1 MVYYSQFTRDQ
12 AAAGRKKLWDPLNTL
27 EILNKDS
34 GYESLITCVGH
45 APSKNRRCQNRIN
58 KGNREYIM
66 NTLNEMAYL
75 QPNSTAVLRSLQ
87 RISGPAL
94 CLAYHQGQAESVVE
108 QWKRKLP
115 LLNPRIAEQKAT
127 KTIKTDEKNAVVKE
141 ESIDEFL
148 ELLRQWRE
156 QKAKLQED
164 LFRQQF
170 QDDGSE
176 RGGDQDIK
184 DRQKEELKRQR
195 SEERDREAKKQEK
208 ARQEKERLEKER
220 LEKERL
226 EKEAKKQ
233 REREQA
239 AQNERIRQRAQKAR
253 EEREREKCERETKE
267 REEWNQSW
275 KKYDERWVRFKSSGP
290 GETNIRDAI
299 PWPVKSGLY
308 RDVTASNVKTFLQ
321 KAGEEDG
328 NMSKLMRKECQKWH
342 PDMIHRLIPASR
354 LTGVDQIILDMI
366 CRVVTDLLN
375 SSAGRSSEFL
385 S

>member
-12 AAAGRKKLWDPLNTL
+12 AAAGRKKLWDPLDTL

-58 KGNREYIM
+58 KGNREFIM

-75 QPNSTAVLRSLQ
+75 QPNSMAVLHSLQ

-108 QWKRKLP
+108 QWQRKLQ
-115 LLNPRIAEQKAT
+115 LLNPRIAEQKAA
-127 KTIKTDEKNAVVKE
+127 KTIKGDEKNAVVKE

-148 ELLRQWRE
+148 KRWRQWTE
-156 QKAKLQED
+156 QRAKLQED
-164 LFRQQF
+164 FFRQQV
-170 QDDGSE
+170 QHDGSE
-176 RGGDQDIK
+176 RDQDIK
-184 DRQKEELKRQR
+184 DKQKEELKRRR

-208 ARQEKERLEKER
+208 ARLEKER

-226 EKEAKKQ
+226 EKEEKKQ

-253 EEREREKCERETKE
+253 EEREREKRERETKE

-290 GETNIRDAI
+290 GETNIRDAT

-354 LTGVDQIILDMI
+354 LTDVDQIMLDTI